1 MEETKVS
8 WQVAVLEDLWL
19 SPLMT
24 TNASFTRNVTASG
37 HVDHGKTTYIDS
49 LLAANNIISSRL
61 AGKQSL
67 SFVQISF

>member
-1 MEETKVS
+1 
-8 WQVAVLEDLWL
+8 
-19 SPLMT
+19 MT
-24 TNASFTRNVTASG
+24 TNASFTRNITASG

-67 SFVQISF
+67 SFRLDLSPIWTSSYQERYGI